1 MRLSIKLFAALG
13 GFLFGYDTSVIN
25 GALFQIK
32 DWFEFS
38 GHSWKAGLI
47 VSIAVAGA
55 FVGAFIP
62 GLLATRC
69 GRRACIAI
77 ADVFFIAGS
86 IIMAVAMNVEMLLVG
101 RAVVGLGIGMSSVTV
116 PVYLS
121 EITSARERGA
131 TVVFN
136 GVSLTGA
143 QCVASAVTAL
153 LVQFTSTNV
162 GWRVALGLGA
172 LPAIIQLVGLFIFL
186 PESPRWLLVK
196 GDRER
201 ALKLAEEFE
210 VDICEVTDND
220 NSEAFA
226 PNYRG
231 IFEKGMRR
239 RLLIGC
245 MLHVLQQISGIN
257 TIMYYSSVILYDAG
271 FRDPKTPVIFSIP
284 LAGINAISTMCC
296 LFTVDRWGRRRL
308 LQVSAYACLAITI
321 SMTAVG
327 FCLGTQVTYSIGG
340 WVFLALLGVYL
351 VFFAPGLGAMPW
363 VVMGEIFPNRL
374 RITAASVATM
384 CNWGSNAL
392 VSQLFPIMMGS
403 IGVGGTFSVI
413 CGCIAFAAVFIQ
425 FFVVETKGLTLEEI
439 EDFFDG
445 KRAQEST
452 GETDATSEFCNLTGN
467 RMVGE
472 KVSDARERNASPFH
486 NTVE

>member
-32 DWFEFS
+32 DRFGFS
-38 GHSWKAGLI
+38 EHSWKAGLI
-47 VSIAVAGA
+47 VSIAVVGA

-62 GLLATRC
+62 GLLAVRC

-77 ADVFFIAGS
+77 ADVLFIVGS
-86 IIMAVAMNVEMLLVG
+86 IVMSAAMNVEMLFLG

-121 EITSARERGA
+121 EITSAKERGA

-143 QCVASAVTAL
+143 QCVASVATAL
-153 LVQFTSTNV
+153 LVQFTSINV

-172 LPAIIQLVGLFIFL
+172 LPAIIQLAGLFIFL

-196 GDRER
+196 GDREQ
-201 ALKLAEEFE
+201 ALKLAQEFE
-210 VDICEVTDND
+210 VDICEVTNAED
-220 NSEAFA
+220 SEDFA

-231 IFEKGMRR
+231 IFKRAMRR

-245 MLHVLQQISGIN
+245 MLHILQQISGIN

-271 FRDPKTPVIFSIP
+271 FKDPKTPVILSIP

-296 LFTVDRWGRRRL
+296 LFTVDRWGRRML
-308 LQVSAYACLAITI
+308 LQISAYACLAITI
-321 SMTAVG
+321 AMTGVG
-327 FCLGTQVTYSIGG
+327 FSLGDQVPYAIGG
-340 WVFLALLGVYL
+340 WVFLSLLCVYL

-363 VVMGEIFPNRL
+363 VVMGEIFPTHL
-374 RITAASVATM
+374 RITAASMATM

-392 VSQLFPIMMGS
+392 VSQVFPIMMGS

-439 EDFFDG
+439 EDLFEAKHARG
-445 KRAQEST
+445 AA
-452 GETDATSEFCNLTGN
+452 GEEDVN
-467 RMVGE
+467 
-472 KVSDARERNASPFH
+472 NASCSIEGNCVGGESP
-486 NTVE
+486 NMPEDEKERQPTA